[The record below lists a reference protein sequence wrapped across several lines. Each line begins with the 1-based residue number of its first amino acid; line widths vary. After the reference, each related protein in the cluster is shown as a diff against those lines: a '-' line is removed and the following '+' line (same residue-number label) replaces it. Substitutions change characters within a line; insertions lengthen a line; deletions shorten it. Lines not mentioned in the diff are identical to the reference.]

1 MGIKEDAS
9 ERVLR
14 SSLAAVIRAGE
25 ESKVPTAVLARLLLE
40 EVRRLVEVGDDA
52 LRLEV
57 ASFTAEFL
65 PSARQAGP

>member
-14 SSLAAVIRAGE
+14 SSLTAVIRAGE
-25 ESKVPTAVLARLLLE
+25 ESKVSPSVLARLLLE
-40 EVRRLVEVGDDA
+40 EVRRLVEAGDDA

-65 PSARQAGP
+65 PSVRKAGH